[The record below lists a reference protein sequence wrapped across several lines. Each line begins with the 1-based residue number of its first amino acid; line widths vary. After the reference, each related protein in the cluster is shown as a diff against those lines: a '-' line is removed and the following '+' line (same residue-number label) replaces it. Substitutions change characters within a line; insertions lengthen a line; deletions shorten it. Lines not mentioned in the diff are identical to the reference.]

1 LDAGTVGLVR
11 QDAQTKTIGVASGAG
26 GTEVNFAGTDETDT
40 AKRVN
45 RKLTGVAA
53 GELSETSDQAVT
65 GAQLNATNVSVTTL
79 STTVNDIDG
88 RLTTAEGSVTDLGGR
103 MNASEKGLRDL
114 QSQLSQGTVGL
125 VQQDAQTKT
134 IGVAS
139 GAGGTEVNFAGTD
152 GTDEAGEAK
161 RVNRKLTGVANGAVS
176 AGSSEAVTGGQ
187 LYAHGQSVAEA
198 LGGGSTV
205 QPDGSVSA
213 PSYSVGGKTVT
224 SVGAAVSDLD
234 GRVTTNTDDITKLKT
249 QTGQQAQ
256 ALPEMASSLG
266 GGAGIDA
273 SGRFVAPSYSVGGKT
288 VHTVGEAVQDLDTR
302 VSTNTDA
309 IQRHDD
315 AIRKNAGAIQNMQ
328 TSIEQVTGNAIRYDS
343 DAHDTVT
350 LGGSAKVKVTNLQDG
365 DVSEGSTDA
374 VTGGQLWETRK
385 QVVDLDQRVS
395 NYEATG
401 SARMS
406 AKTQGAAAAATGDRS
421 MALGGGAVAS
431 GANTVALGENAAASA
446 SNSVALGANS
456 VANQANTVS
465 VGAAGSERRIV
476 NVAPGVNGTDAVNV
490 NQMNTLRNDF

>member
-1 LDAGTVGLVR
+1 L
-11 QDAQTKTIGVASGAG
+11 
-26 GTEVNFAGTDETDT
+26 
-40 AKRVN
+40 
-45 RKLTGVAA
+45 
-53 GELSETSDQAVT
+53 
-65 GAQLNATNVSVTTL
+65 
-79 STTVNDIDG
+79 
-88 RLTTAEGSVTDLGGR
+88 
-103 MNASEKGLRDL
+103 
-114 QSQLSQGTVGL
+114 
-125 VQQDAQTKT
+125 
-134 IGVAS
+134 
-139 GAGGTEVNFAGTD
+139 
-152 GTDEAGEAK
+152 
-161 RVNRKLTGVANGAVS
+161 
-176 AGSSEAVTGGQ
+176 
-187 LYAHGQSVAEA
+187 
-198 LGGGSTV
+198 
-205 QPDGSVSA
+205 
-213 PSYSVGGKTVT
+213 
-224 SVGAAVSDLD
+224 
-234 GRVTTNTDDITKLKT
+234 
-249 QTGQQAQ
+249 
-256 ALPEMASSLG
+256 
-266 GGAGIDA
+266 
-273 SGRFVAPSYSVGGKT
+273 APSYSVGGKT

-302 VSTNTDA
+302 VSTNTDV

-421 MALGGGAVAS
+421 TALGGGAVAS

-446 SNSVALGANS
+446 SNAVALGANS

-490 NQMNTLRNDF
+490 NQMNTLRNDMNDSVNRVARAAYGGVAAAMAMPNLTPGTPGNTVVAAGAANFKGNNAVAAGVTYRSRNGSLLVHGGLAVTDNGETGVRTHVGYEF